1 MTTAV
6 SSLFFYVLSA
16 LALIFALRVVSSPRL
31 FRAAV
36 ALMAVLGATAG
47 FYLLLGAEFLAA
59 IQLLVY
65 VGGIVVLIVF
75 VVMLTGSLGQMEDRT
90 SFARKAVAALGALNF
105 FVPVAGVFYF
115 ADLPLIQAVDAEAL
129 PGAKTIG
136 ELFLS
141 FGSEGY
147 VTAFELISVL
157 LLAALVGSLVVARK
171 VELKEEV
178 Q

>member
-90 SFARKAVAALGALNF
+90 SFARKAVAAL
-105 FVPVAGVFYF
+105 
-115 ADLPLIQAVDAEAL
+115 
-129 PGAKTIG
+129 
-136 ELFLS
+136 
-141 FGSEGY
+141 
-147 VTAFELISVL
+147 
-157 LLAALVGSLVVARK
+157 
-171 VELKEEV
+171 
-178 Q
+178 

>member
-6 SSLFFYVLSA
+6 SSLFFYLLAFTA
-16 LALIFALRVVSSPRL
+16 LFFAWRVVASARI

-47 FYLLLGAEFLAA
+47 FYLLLGAEFLAG

-75 VVMLTGSLGQMEDRT
+75 VVMLTGSLGQMEDST

-105 FVPVAGVFYF
+105 FIPVAGVFYF
-115 ADLPLIQAVDAEAL
+115 SDLPLINVEQAEL
-129 PGAKTIG
+129 PGANTLG

-141 FGSEGY
+141 TGGEGY
-147 VTAFELISVL
+147 VSAFELISIL
-157 LLAALVGSLVVARK
+157 LLAALIGGLVVARK
-171 VELKEEV
+171 VEPKEEGL
-178 Q
+178 